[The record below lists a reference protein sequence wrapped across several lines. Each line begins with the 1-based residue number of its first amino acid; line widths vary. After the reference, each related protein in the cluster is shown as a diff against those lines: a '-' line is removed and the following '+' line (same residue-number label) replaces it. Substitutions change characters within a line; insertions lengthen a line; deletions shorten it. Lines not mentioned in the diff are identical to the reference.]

1 MAENLDKLWCE
12 LRKHSTIERDPQ
24 KLSQLTTELEKR
36 KRSVATLHHKRD
48 EV

>member
-12 LRKHSTIERDPQ
+12 LRTYCTIERDPQ
-24 KLSQLTTELEKR
+24 KLSQIATELEKR
-36 KRSVATLHHKRD
+36 KRSVATLHKRD